1 MNESSSASGGNGEIC
16 NFNKVK
22 LMKKQRM
29 NEKILKKTSIC
40 TCKYTKYSVLLLTKQ
55 TIQCIMFTYISVIPF
70 KMFLL

>member
-29 NEKILKKTSIC
+29 NEKILKKRAYVHVNILNILYYC
-40 TCKYTKYSVLLLTKQ
+40 
-55 TIQCIMFTYISVIPF
+55 
-70 KMFLL
+70 